1 MSNILLDVDTMLYRV
16 GYASPAPPTPEAA
29 CARLKKMISDTEGK
43 ITNSIIPSMGETY
56 HQLLVF
62 LTVPDG
68 KGRYRDRFNK
78 ETTYKVT
85 RALVPPPVFMEEMR
99 VFVKTNYLTHLCPS
113 SEYEADDAISWHGW
127 FNHEITGKNRD
138 IIAGVDKDLNQ
149 IPGYHWD
156 YSKDFIYYVSGAMA
170 NRFFFH
176 QLLTGDVADSI
187 PGIKGIGPRRADNL
201 LDRGSNPEE
210 WWDIVLSTYTN
221 KLPHLS
227 EDEIAEILYERGN
240 KLWIQRREGQT
251 WYPPIPEKNHV

>member
-29 CARLKKMISDTEGK
+29 CARLAKMIKDTEDK
-43 ITNSIIPSMGETY
+43 ITSSIIPAIGEDY
-56 HQLLVF
+56 KHLLVF

-68 KGRYRDRFNK
+68 LGRYRDKFNK
-78 ETTYKVT
+78 ETTYKASRT
-85 RALVPPPVFMEEMR
+85 SVPPPVFMDEMR
-99 VFVKTNYLTHLCPS
+99 DFIKLNYLVHQCPS

-127 FNHEITGKNRD
+127 YNYEVTGQRD

-156 YSKDFIYYVSGAMA
+156 YSKDIGHFVTDAEA
-170 NRFFFH
+170 NRFFFK
-176 QLLTGDVADSI
+176 QLLMGDVADSI
-187 PGIKGIGPRRADNL
+187 PGIRGVGPRRADTL
-201 LDRGSNPEE
+201 LSKGANPEE

>member
-29 CARLKKMISDTEGK
+29 CARLKKMIKDTEWK
-43 ITNSIIPSMGETY
+43 ITSSVISAMGGSY
-56 HQLLVF
+56 RQLLVF

-68 KGRYRDRFNK
+68 KGRYRDKFNK
-78 ETTYKVT
+78 ETTYKAT
-85 RALVPPPVFMEEMR
+85 RATVPPPVFMDEMR
-99 VFVKTNYLTHLCPS
+99 EFVKINYLTHLCPS

-127 FNHEITGKNRD
+127 YNHDITGNLD

-156 YSKDFIYYVSGAMA
+156 YSKDSSYYVSGAMA
-170 NRFFFH
+170 NQFFFH

-201 LDRGSNPEE
+201 LKSGTTPED

-221 KLPHLS
+221 KFPHLFD
-227 EDEIAEILYERGN
+227 DEIAEILYERGN
-240 KLWIQRREGQT
+240 KLWIQRYEGQT
-251 WYPPIPEKNHV
+251 WYPPIPEKNHI

>member
-16 GYASPAPPTPEAA
+16 GYANPAPPTPEAA
-29 CARLKKMISDTEGK
+29 CARLKKMIHDTEYK
-43 ITNSIIPSMGETY
+43 ISTRILAALGEDY
-56 HQLLVF
+56 QQLLVF

-68 KGRYRDRFNK
+68 KGRYRDKFNK
-78 ETTYKVT
+78 ETTYKAT
-85 RALVPPPVFMEEMR
+85 RAIVPPPVFMDEMR
-99 VFVKTNYLTHLCPS
+99 EFVRINYLTHLCPS

-127 FNHEITGKNRD
+127 YNRDITGNLD

-156 YSKDFIYYVSGAMA
+156 YSKDTGYYLTSKDA
-170 NRFFFH
+170 NCFFFK
-176 QLLTGDVADSI
+176 QLLMGDAADAI

-201 LDRGSNPEE
+201 LKKGTTPEE

-221 KLPHLS
+221 KFPHLLD
-227 EDEIAEILYERGN
+227 DEIAEILYERGN
-240 KLWIQRREGQT
+240 KLWIQRYEGQT

>member
-29 CARLKKMISDTEGK
+29 CARLAKMIKDTEWK
-43 ITNSIIPSMGETY
+43 ITSSVISALGESY
-56 HQLLVF
+56 KHLLLF

-68 KGRYRDRFNK
+68 KGRYRDKFNR
-78 ETTYKVT
+78 ETTYKASRT
-85 RALVPPPVFMEEMR
+85 SVPPPVFMEEMR
-99 VFVKTNYLTHLCPS
+99 YFIKKSYIVHQCPS

-127 FNHEITGKNRD
+127 YNHDITGNLD

-156 YSKDFIYYVSGAMA
+156 YSKDTGYYLTNKDA
-170 NRFFFH
+170 NRFFFK
-176 QLLTGDVADSI
+176 QLLMGDVADAI

-201 LDRGSNPEE
+201 LKNGTTPEE

-221 KLPHLS
+221 KFPHLFD
-227 EDEIAEILYERGN
+227 DEIAEILYERGN
-240 KLWIQRREGQT
+240 KLWIQRYEGQT
-251 WYPPIPEKNHV
+251 WYPPIPEKNHI

>member
-29 CARLKKMISDTEGK
+29 CARLEKMIKDTEYK
-43 ITNSIIPSMGETY
+43 ITTSIIPAMGEIY
-56 HQLLVF
+56 HLLLVF

-68 KGRYRDRFNK
+68 KGRYRDKFNK
-78 ETTYKVT
+78 ETTYKAT
-85 RALVPPPVFMEEMR
+85 RASVPPPVFMEEMR
-99 VFVKTNYLTHLCPS
+99 DFIKKSYIVHQCPS

-127 FNHEITGKNRD
+127 YNHEVTGNLD

-156 YSKDFIYYVSGAMA
+156 YSKDSSYYVSGAMA
-170 NRFFFH
+170 NQFFFH

-187 PGIKGIGPRRADNL
+187 PGIKGIGPRRADIL
-201 LDRGSNPEE
+201 LKKGTSPEE

-240 KLWIQRREGQT
+240 KLWIQRHEGQT
-251 WYPPIPEKNHV
+251 WYPPIPEKNHI

>member
-29 CARLKKMISDTEGK
+29 CARLKKMIDDTEYK
-43 ITNSIIPSMGETY
+43 ISTSHISRALGEPY

-68 KGRYRDRFNK
+68 KGRYRDKFNR
-78 ETTYKVT
+78 ETTYKASRT
-85 RALVPPPVFMEEMR
+85 SVPPPVFMEEMR
-99 VFVKTNYLTHLCPS
+99 DFLIKSYIVHQCPS

-127 FNHEITGKNRD
+127 YNYEVTGNRD

-156 YSKDFIYYVSGAMA
+156 YSKDLGYYIGGDTA
-170 NRFFFH
+170 NEFFFQ

-187 PGIKGIGPRRADNL
+187 PGIKGIGPRRAINL
-201 LDRGSNPEE
+201 LNKGSNPEE

-221 KLPHLS
+221 KLSHLS

-240 KLWIQRREGQT
+240 KLWIQRHEGQT
-251 WYPPIPEKNHV
+251 WYPPIPEKNHI

>member
-29 CARLKKMISDTEGK
+29 CARLKKMIDDAEYK
-43 ITNSIIPSMGETY
+43 ITTSSIPALGESY
-56 HQLLVF
+56 QHLLLF

-68 KGRYRDRFNK
+68 KGRYRDKFNK
-78 ETTYKVT
+78 ETTYKASRT
-85 RALVPPPVFMEEMR
+85 SVPLPVFMEEMR
-99 VFVKTNYLTHLCPS
+99 DFIKKSYIVHQCPS

-127 FNHEITGKNRD
+127 YNHEVTGNRD

-156 YSKDFIYYVSGAMA
+156 YSKDISYYVSGAMA
-170 NRFFFH
+170 NQFFFH

-187 PGIKGIGPRRADNL
+187 PGIKGIGPQRADNL
-201 LDRGSNPEE
+201 LKKGTSPEE

-251 WYPPIPEKNHV
+251 WYPPIPEKNHI